1 MLLPRALIFSSKLTL
16 QEAPAASVR
25 VVAGVKV
32 IKFVLAAEFQVT
44 PQVVVMLPTKLTV
57 VSSAVGQGN
66 VVLFKQLRFCLKSV
80 TVKLVALV
88 LSMVFLIVTVSPT
101 LKGPLFVVPAGF
113 LNHGGQRA
121 AA

>member
-1 MLLPRALIFSSKLTL
+1 
-16 QEAPAASVR
+16 

-80 TVKLVALV
+80 DGVCQLVEKHLA
-88 LSMVFLIVTVSPT
+88 S
-101 LKGPLFVVPAGF
+101 G
-113 LNHGGQRA
+113 HGAERL
-121 AA
+121 